1 MISQGIRFW
10 AGRED
15 IQKEL
20 SYALYQL
27 LSINDVV
34 VFDNKQLKNEPMK
47 RVRKELILPLLILVF
62 MFNSCNVKQEEN
74 QSIGNILLKDFKPI
88 SLYNIPKTEV
98 AEAMYPIIDAHTHV
112 YAQSGEEITNWVKT
126 MDEIGIEK
134 TIVLTQAVGEEFDSI
149 INEFAKYPGRFDLW
163 CGFDYSNYDK
173 PGYGPDAVREL
184 ERCFKAGAKGVGE
197 LGDKGKGMFFSR
209 KAKAWGMHFDD
220 ERLAPL
226 LAKCGELGMPVSI
239 HVADPIWMY
248 EKMDSTNDGMMNA
261 LKWRLDN
268 QEVVGHAEMI
278 DILERAVK
286 RHPETTFVTCHLG
299 NCSYD
304 LNKLG
309 GLFDKYPNLYADI
322 SARFGE
328 IGTIPRFAAKFFQ
341 KYQDRLLYGTDMG
354 MKKDMYKNTFRILET
369 EDEHFYNPDYGYHW
383 TLNGL
388 ALDTITLRK
397 IYRENALK
405 IL

>member
-1 MISQGIRFW
+1 
-10 AGRED
+10 
-15 IQKEL
+15 
-20 SYALYQL
+20 
-27 LSINDVV
+27 
-34 VFDNKQLKNEPMK
+34 MK
-47 RVRKELILPLLILVF
+47 RVRKDLILPLLILVST
-62 MFNSCNVKQEEN
+62 FNSCNVKQEGDQN
-74 QSIGNILLKDFKPI
+74 IGNILLKDFKPI

-98 AEAMYPIIDAHTHV
+98 AEAMYPIIDAHSHV

-126 MDEIGIEK
+126 MDEIGVEK
-134 TIVLTQAVGEEFDSI
+134 TIVLTQAVGEEFDSL

-163 CGFDYSNYDK
+163 CGFDYTNYDK
-173 PGYGPDAVREL
+173 PGYGPDAVKEL

-197 LGDKGKGMFFSR
+197 LGDKGKGMFFSS

-261 LKWRLDN
+261 LNWRLDN

-309 GLFDKYPNLYADI
+309 GLLDKYPNLYADI

-328 IGTIPRFAAKFFQ
+328 IATIPRFAAKFFQ
-341 KYQDRLLYGTDMG
+341 KYQDRLLYGTDSG
-354 MKKDMYKNTFRILET
+354 MKKSMYKSTFRILET

>member
-1 MISQGIRFW
+1 
-10 AGRED
+10 
-15 IQKEL
+15 
-20 SYALYQL
+20 
-27 LSINDVV
+27 
-34 VFDNKQLKNEPMK
+34 MK
-47 RVRKELILPLLILVF
+47 RIRKNLILPLLILVST
-62 MFNSCNVKQEEN
+62 FNSCNVKQEGN
-74 QSIGNILLKDFKPI
+74 QNIDNILLKDFKPI

-98 AEAMYPIIDAHTHV
+98 AEAMYPIIDAHSHV

-126 MDEIGIEK
+126 MDEIGVEK
-134 TIVLTQAVGEEFDSI
+134 TIVLTQAVGEEFDSLY
-149 INEFAKYPGRFDLW
+149 NEFAKYPGRFDLW
-163 CGFDYSNYDK
+163 CGFDYTNYDK
-173 PGYGPDAVREL
+173 PGYGPDAVKEL

-286 RHPETTFVTCHLG
+286 HHPETTFVTCHLG

-341 KYQDRLLYGTDMG
+341 EYQDRLLYGTDMG
-354 MKKDMYKNTFRILET
+354 MKKGMYKNTFRILET

>member
-1 MISQGIRFW
+1 
-10 AGRED
+10 
-15 IQKEL
+15 
-20 SYALYQL
+20 
-27 LSINDVV
+27 
-34 VFDNKQLKNEPMK
+34 MK

-62 MFNSCNVKQEEN
+62 MFNSCNVKQEGN
-74 QSIGNILLKDFKPI
+74 QNIGNILLKDFKPV

-98 AEAMYPIIDAHTHV
+98 AEAMYPIIDAHSHA
-112 YAQSGEEITNWVKT
+112 YAQSEEDITNWVKT
-126 MDEIGIEK
+126 MDEIGVEK
-134 TIVLTQAVGEEFDSI
+134 TIVLTQAVGEEFDSL

-163 CGFDYSNYDK
+163 CGFDYTNYDK
-173 PGYGPDAVREL
+173 PGYGPDAVKEL
-184 ERCFKAGAKGVGE
+184 ERCFNAGAKGVGE
-197 LGDKGKGMFFSR
+197 LGDKGKGMFFSS

-220 ERLAPL
+220 ERLTPL

-261 LKWRLDN
+261 LNWRLDN

-278 DILERAVK
+278 DILERTVK

-309 GLFDKYPNLYADI
+309 GLLDKYPNLYADI
-322 SARFGE
+322 SARFSE
-328 IGTIPRFAAKFFQ
+328 IATIPRFAAKFFQ

-354 MKKDMYKNTFRILET
+354 MKKSMYKITFRILET

>member
-27 LSINDVV
+27 LSVNDVV
-34 VFDNKQLKNEPMK
+34 VFDNKQLKNEPM
-47 RVRKELILPLLILVF
+47 RRIRKNLFLPLLILVF

-341 KYQDRLLYGTDMG
+341 EYQDRFLFFPILLLNHG
-354 MKKDMYKNTFRILET
+354 MYKNTFRILET